1 MLDNKFIITFILIF
15 TIILS
20 VGAKDTQNLKKLIE
34 KITYSHL
41 KEQYDGNYKKGS
53 WTDVKNS
60 KPAKYEYWSYPTGV
74 SMYAMQR
81 AIDILKNDTIINYVN
96 NYFRIT
102 ANNYEYFRWQKY
114 AFGTTIKTGYI
125 TKLMR
130 LTMLDDCGAM
140 GTALLETVIHHK
152 CEVTP
157 NIQQMID
164 IFGNY
169 VTNVQARLPDGA
181 FWRPKSEF
189 SPTIWVDDI
198 YMGLPFLVKWAEY
211 TKDNSHLT
219 DAAKQIISYASY
231 LQDDN
236 DGIFYHGYFVEEER
250 RSCCKW
256 GRGNGWAAVGISE
269 VLSAL
274 PQSHPN
280 YKQVLKIFT
289 MQMQGLKE
297 YQAEDGLWHQ
307 VLDHPELSFGT
318 ETSCSAEF
326 TYAIA
331 RGINRGWL
339 GKSYTAVV
347 NKAMKGLRGRI
358 SESGGIN
365 KVCKSTVIEDNLDY
379 YNNRPIKDNDH
390 HGHGLMLLALTE
402 VYRLYENK

>member
-1 MLDNKFIITFILIF
+1 MTDKKSWVIFFIIFIFML
-15 TIILS
+15 L
-20 VGAKDTQNLKKLIE
+20 VQAKDNETVLDLIKKV
-34 KITYSHL
+34 TYTHL
-41 KEQYDGNYKKGS
+41 GNQYDGEYLKGN
-53 WTDVKNS
+53 WRDVLNS
-60 KPAKYEYWSYPTGV
+60 KPAKHEYWSYPTGV
-74 SMYAMQR
+74 SMYALQR
-81 AIDILKNDTIINYVN
+81 AYDILKNDKIINYVN
-96 NYFRIT
+96 NYFKIT

-114 AFGTTIKTGYI
+114 TFGTTIKTGSI

-130 LTMLDDCGAM
+130 LKMLDDCGAM
-140 GTALLETVIHHK
+140 GTALLETVMQHK
-152 CEVTP
+152 CKVTP

-169 VTNVQARLPDGA
+169 VANVQARLPDGA

-211 TKDNSHLT
+211 TKDNTHLT

-231 LQDDN
+231 LQDDK
-236 DGIFYHGYFVEEER
+236 DGIFYHGYYVKEKR

-274 PQSHPN
+274 PKDHPQ
-280 YKQVLKIFT
+280 YRYVLKIYK
-289 MQMQGLKE
+289 MQMAGLKK
-297 YQAEDGLWHQ
+297 YQADDGLWHQ

-331 RGINRGWL
+331 RGLNKGWL
-339 GKSYTAVV
+339 DKSYLAVV
-347 NKAMKGLRGRI
+347 KKAMKGLRGRI

-365 KVCKSTVIEDNLDY
+365 KVCKSTVIEDNLEY
-379 YNNRPIKDNDH
+379 YNNRPIRDNDH